1 MPELNSLVKETT
13 KRKSK
18 QDGTKSKS
26 TTIYINKKSLSDL
39 EKYCM
44 LTNQT
49 KSAVINNLI
58 TQFVKE
64 NKEIIAEVDEAINNT
79 KKTLK
84 KISEKA
90 KIN

>member
-1 MPELNSLVKETT
+1 
-13 KRKSK
+13 
-18 QDGTKSKS
+18 
-26 TTIYINKKSLSDL
+26 
-39 EKYCM
+39 M